1 MAILSRMS
9 WSEVCGAGAA
19 ICSAVREMWGDGDD
33 GVFGV
38 VLAEGF
44 CVCDMSRSSNPCEIA
59 NLGCEEVC
67 PLGGVISLSECIQLA
82 SLKLTFKIINLR
94 LKFLFPGSM
103 VSQSGHDPEIV
114 LSFIGPICLVLLKG
128 RQEGCEVDAG

>member
-19 ICSAVREMWGDGDD
+19 ICIAAREMWGDGDD

-44 CVCDMSRSSNPCEIA
+44 CVCDISRSRSACEIA
-59 NLGCEEVC
+59 EMGCEEVC
-67 PLGGVISLSECIQLA
+67 TVRE
-82 SLKLTFKIINLR
+82 
-94 LKFLFPGSM
+94 
-103 VSQSGHDPEIV
+103 
-114 LSFIGPICLVLLKG
+114 
-128 RQEGCEVDAG
+128 EGE